1 MLEQKQT
8 AKFITQKIYK
18 FYVNDNIDEEK
29 ITWLSN
35 RFYQSNYNIASLMKD
50 IFTGDWFYN
59 EKNIAVKIKSPVELL
74 VGIRKLLPMEIEN
87 PEIQLLFERAL
98 GQVLFYPPNVAGWPG
113 GTNWID
119 SSSLMLRLQIPRLFK
134 EDDEFSLSAKT
145 DDDVQMG
152 MREMY
157 KKQMQSAIGNR
168 YKIKTKINWE
178 VYLNQFEQIKRENL
192 LVALKQNIL
201 QTPVDSIANATLE
214 TNIDSSNRA
223 AFIKSATISL
233 ISTPEYQMC

>member
-1 MLEQKQT
+1 
-8 AKFITQKIYK
+8 
-18 FYVNDNIDEEK
+18 
-29 ITWLSN
+29 
-35 RFYQSNYNIASLMKD
+35 
-50 IFTGDWFYN
+50 
-59 EKNIAVKIKSPVELL
+59 
-74 VGIRKLLPMEIEN
+74 MEIEN

-113 GTNWID
+113 GTNWVD

-178 VYLNQFEQIKRENL
+178 VYLNQRSK
-192 LVALKQNIL
+192 
-201 QTPVDSIANATLE
+201 
-214 TNIDSSNRA
+214 
-223 AFIKSATISL
+223 
-233 ISTPEYQMC
+233 